1 MDSYFHRS
9 DSLGIFYESVKNK
22 VLMMSYELFISLR
35 YLRAKRKQVFVS
47 IITFISVAGIF
58 LGVAALIIVI
68 AVMNGFENDLRNKI
82 LGINSHIILME
93 YSGAMRNHPR
103 VMQEVSGVPGV
114 VAATP
119 FIYSQ
124 AMLKNGSNVTG
135 IVLRGLSTKDALKVI
150 NLGKISEGKLDYLK
164 EGEQRI
170 PGLKPELA
178 GLPGILIGRELAK
191 NLGVFLFETGH
202 VVSPAGVSTPMGMV
216 PRMKPFVVVG
226 IFESGFYEYD
236 STLAYISLKN
246 CQEFLNMGDTVTG
259 IEIRV
264 DDIYKADR
272 IAKAIEKKLGYPY
285 WGRNWMEMNKNLF
298 SALKLEKRVMFIILS
313 LIVLVAAFN
322 IISALIMIVMEK
334 NKDIAILKTMGATRG
349 GIMKIFIFQGLVVGA
364 IGTFFG
370 CLAGLAVAFNLEF
383 LSRFVEKLFGF
394 KILPGDVYYLNELPS
409 QVNYS
414 DVGIIILG
422 TMLISFLA
430 TIYPSWR
437 ASRLDPAEALRYE

>member
-1 MDSYFHRS
+1 MT
-9 DSLGIFYESVKNK
+9 
-22 VLMMSYELFISLR
+22 SYELFISLR
-35 YLRAKRKQVFVS
+35 YLRARRKQVFVS
-47 IITFISVAGIF
+47 IITFISIAGIF
-58 LGVAALIIVI
+58 LGVAALIIVL
-68 AVMNGFENDLRNKI
+68 AVMNGFETDLRNKI
-82 LGINSHIILME
+82 LGINSHIVLME
-93 YSGAMRNHPR
+93 YSGAMRNHQR
-103 VMQEVSGVPGV
+103 VMREVAQIPGV

-124 AMLKNGSNVTG
+124 AMLKNGGNVTG
-135 IVLRGLSTKDALKVI
+135 IVLRGLSTEEALKVI
-150 NLGKISEGKLDYLK
+150 HLGKIREGNLDDWG
-164 EGEQRI
+164 EGRKI

-191 NLGVFLFETGH
+191 NLGVFLHET
-202 VVSPAGVSTPMGMV
+202 VFIVSPSGVATPMGMV

-226 IFESGFYEYD
+226 IFESGFFEYD

-246 CQEFLNMGDTVTG
+246 CQEFLGMGEMVTG

-272 IAKAIEKKLGYPY
+272 IAKRIEQKLGYPY

-334 NKDIAILKTMGATRG
+334 NKDIAILKTMGATRA
-349 GIMKIFIFQGLVVGA
+349 GIMKIFIFQGFIVGA
-364 IGTFFG
+364 IGTFLG
-370 CLAGLAVAFNLEF
+370 CIAGLAVAFNLEA
-383 LSRFVEKLFGF
+383 LSRFVENLFGF
-394 KILPGDVYYLNELPS
+394 KILPGDVYYLSELPS
-409 QVNYS
+409 QVNYG

-422 TMLISFLA
+422 TLLISFLS

>member
-1 MDSYFHRS
+1 MDSCFRRS

-35 YLRAKRKQVFVS
+35 YLKAKRKQVFVS

-103 VMQEVSGVPGV
+103 VMQEVSSVPGV

-135 IVLRGLSTKDALKVI
+135 IVLRGLSTKEALKVI

-170 PGLKPELA
+170 PGLKPESA

-191 NLGVFLFETGH
+191 NLGVFLFETVH

-285 WGRNWMEMNKNLF
+285 WGRNWMEMNRNLF

-370 CLAGLAVAFNLEF
+370 SLAGLAVAFNLEF

>member
-1 MDSYFHRS
+1 MT
-9 DSLGIFYESVKNK
+9 
-22 VLMMSYELFISLR
+22 SYELFISLR

-47 IITFISVAGIF
+47 IITFISIAGIC
-58 LGVAALIIVI
+58 LGVAALIIVL
-68 AVMNGFENDLRNKI
+68 AVMNGFETDLRNKI
-82 LGINSHIILME
+82 LGINSHIILMQ
-93 YSGAMRNHPR
+93 YDGAMRDHPQ
-103 VMQEVSGVPGV
+103 VMREVAQIPGV

-135 IVLRGLSTKDALKVI
+135 VVLRGLSVKDALKVI
-150 NLGKISEGKLDYLK
+150 TLGKIREGKIDDLDDNRNK
-164 EGEQRI
+164 I
-170 PGLKPELA
+170 PGLKPEIA
-178 GLPGILIGRELAK
+178 DLPGILIGRELAK
-191 NLGVFLFETGH
+191 NLGIFLHESVF
-202 VVSPAGVSTPMGMV
+202 VVSPSGVATPMGMV
-216 PRMKPFVVVG
+216 PRMKPFLVVG
-226 IFESGFYEYD
+226 IFESGFFEYD

-246 CQEFLNMGDTVTG
+246 CQEFLGMGEMVTG

-272 IAKAIEKKLGYPY
+272 IAKQIVQKLGFPY

-298 SALKLEKRVMFIILS
+298 SALKLEKRVMFLILS

-334 NKDIAILKTMGATRG
+334 NKDIAILKTMGATRA
-349 GIMKIFIFQGLVVGA
+349 GIMKIFMYQGLVVGT
-364 IGTFFG
+364 IGTFLG
-370 CLAGLAVAFNLEF
+370 CVAGLAVALNLETF
-383 LSRFVEKLFGF
+383 SRFVENMFGF
-394 KILPGDVYYLNELPS
+394 KILPGDVYYLSELPS
-409 QVNYS
+409 QVNYG

-422 TMLISFLA
+422 TLLISFLS

>member
-1 MDSYFHRS
+1 M
-9 DSLGIFYESVKNK
+9 LYEF
-22 VLMMSYELFISLR
+22 FISLR
-35 YLRAKRKQVFVS
+35 YLRARRKQVFVS
-47 IITFISVAGIF
+47 IITFISIAGIF
-58 LGVAALIIVI
+58 LGVAALIIVL
-68 AVMNGFENDLRNKI
+68 AVMNGFETDLRSKI

-93 YSGAMRNHPR
+93 YSGAMRNHPQ
-103 VMQEVSGVPGV
+103 VMKEIAGVAGV
-114 VAATP
+114 VASTP

-124 AMLKNGSNVTG
+124 AMLKNGKNVTG
-135 IVLRGLSTKDALKVI
+135 IVLRGLSLEDARQVI
-150 NLGKISEGKLDYLK
+150 NLGKFREGKLDDLRDR
-164 EGEQRI
+164 ERRI
-170 PGLKPELA
+170 PGLKPELS
-178 GLPGILIGRELAK
+178 GLPGIIIGRELAK
-191 NLGVFLFETGH
+191 NLGVFLYETVH

-216 PRMKPFVVVG
+216 PRMKPFLVVG

-236 STLAYISLKN
+236 ATLAYISLKN
-246 CQEFLNMGDTVTG
+246 CQEFLNMGEMVTG

-264 DDIYKADR
+264 NDIYRADR
-272 IAKAIEKKLGYPY
+272 IAKSIEKKLGYPY

-334 NKDIAILKTMGATRG
+334 SKDIAILKTMGATRA
-349 GIMKIFIFQGLVVGA
+349 GIMKIFIFQGLIVGA

-370 CLAGLAVAFNLEF
+370 CIAGLAVAFNLEA

-394 KILPGDVYYLNELPS
+394 KILPGDVYYLSELPS
-409 QVNYS
+409 QVNYG

-422 TMLISFLA
+422 TMLISFCS

-437 ASRLDPAEALRYE
+437 ASRLDPAESLRYE

>member
-1 MDSYFHRS
+1 MT
-9 DSLGIFYESVKNK
+9 
-22 VLMMSYELFISLR
+22 SYEFFISLR
-35 YLRAKRKQVFVS
+35 YLRARRKQVFVS
-47 IITFISVAGIF
+47 IITFISIAGIF
-58 LGVAALIIVI
+58 LGVAALIIVL
-68 AVMNGFENDLRNKI
+68 AVMNGFETDLRNKI

-103 VMQEVSGVPGV
+103 VMREVAQVPGV

-124 AMLKNGSNVTG
+124 AMLKNGSSVTG
-135 IVLRGLSTKDALKVI
+135 IVLRGLSTEDALKVI
-150 NLGKISEGKLDYLK
+150 NLGKIREGKLDDLGNQGK
-164 EGEQRI
+164 KI

-191 NLGVFLFETGH
+191 NLGVFLHETVY
-202 VVSPAGVSTPMGMV
+202 VVSPSGVATPMGMV
-216 PRMKPFVVVG
+216 PRMKPFLVVG
-226 IFESGFYEYD
+226 IFESGFFEYD
-236 STLAYISLKN
+236 TTLAYISLKN
-246 CQEFLNMGDTVTG
+246 CQEFLGMGEMVTG

-272 IAKAIEKKLGYPY
+272 IAKQIEQKLGFPY

-298 SALKLEKRVMFIILS
+298 SALKLEKRVMFLILS

-334 NKDIAILKTMGATRG
+334 NKDIAILKTMGATRA
-349 GIMKIFIFQGLVVGA
+349 GIMKIFIFQGLIVGA
-364 IGTFFG
+364 IGTFLG
-370 CLAGLAVAFNLEF
+370 CIAGLAVAFNLEA

-394 KILPGDVYYLNELPS
+394 KILPGDVYYLSELPS

-422 TMLISFLA
+422 TLLISFLS